1 MNNKKLYRR
10 KPELPLLLRQMKG
23 AVGKEFVVKHY
34 RYGAIRTK
42 YPDMSNVV
50 ASAKLR
56 KCRTVFQE
64 AVAYAKSV
72 IADKGRKAQWQRKLR
87 RHNGVYNAAIKE
99 YMLREKCKKLRDRQ
113 RVNWLLWMA
122 FRASK
127 PVVAVRTYHNI
138 GGNVR
143 LSRVEVLN
151 E

>member
-50 ASAKLR
+50 ASAKQR

-72 IADKGRKAQWQRKLR
+72 IGDKGRKAQWQRKLR

-99 YMLREKCKKLRDRQ
+99 YMLRKSVKNSGTDKELTGFYG
-113 RVNWLLWMA
+113 W
-122 FRASK
+122 
-127 PVVAVRTYHNI
+127 
-138 GGNVR
+138 
-143 LSRVEVLN
+143 LSRKVNQQLLFASGIT
-151 E
+151 